1 MNITLTELR
10 YMVAVADEGQIG
22 LAADA
27 CHVAQPT
34 LSTGLKKLEEKL
46 GVTIFERNR
55 RSVEPTPAGRQLIE
69 QARDVLEG
77 ARELER
83 IAKSVRDPTAGT
95 LRLGII
101 ATIAPYF
108 LPSLLPAVSEKYPDL
123 EMTVVEGLTERLLD
137 DLENHNLDA
146 VLLALP
152 WDTRQLKVE
161 EVFEEQFR
169 VLSPPDQSLGIS
181 DHLDTADLPT
191 ETLLLL
197 SEGHCLRDHVLN
209 FCDLNERTLSDFQS
223 TSLET
228 LRELIRT
235 GRGYSLFP
243 EMAISERDYQ
253 QLEVLDLE
261 DPPSRT
267 ISLAWRKTYPNPD
280 LLEELSDLMAT
291 HRPMAQRTVTDS

>member
-1 MNITLTELR
+1 MNITLTELE

-22 LAADA
+22 LAAEA

-34 LSTGLKKLEEKL
+34 LSTGLKKIEDKL

-55 RSVEPTPAGRQLIE
+55 RSVEATPAGKRLIA
-69 QARDVLEG
+69 QARDVLES
-77 ARELER
+77 AREIQR
-83 IAKSVRDPTAGT
+83 IAQSVRDPAAGE

-108 LPSLLPAVSEKYPDL
+108 LPSLLPAVSDEYPEL
-123 EMTVVEGLTERLLD
+123 ELTVVEGLTEELLD
-137 DLENHNLDA
+137 DLEAHNLDA
-146 VLLALP
+146 VLLAQP
-152 WDTRQLKVE
+152 WNTRQLEVQKIFDENFKV
-161 EVFEEQFR
+161 
-169 VLSPPDQSLGIS
+169 LCPPDQPLTTGDAI
-181 DHLDTADLPT
+181 DTSDLPT

-228 LRELIRT
+228 LRELILT

-243 EMAISERDYQ
+243 NMAIRERDYAE
-253 QLEVLDLE
+253 LEVLELE
-261 DPPSRT
+261 NPPSRT
-267 ISLAWRKTYPNPD
+267 ISLAWRKTFPNPE
-280 LLEELSDLMAT
+280 LLKDFAELMADS
-291 HRPMAQRTVTDS
+291 RPSPES

>member
-46 GVTIFERNR
+46 GVTVFERNR
-55 RSVEPTPAGRQLIE
+55 RSVDATPAGKQLIA

-77 ARELER
+77 AREIER
-83 IAKSVRDPTAGT
+83 IAQSVRDPTAGE

-108 LPSLLPAVSEKYPDL
+108 LPSLLPAISEEYPDL
-123 EMTVVEGLTERLLD
+123 ELTVVEGLTDELLD
-137 DLENHNLDA
+137 DLEDHTLDA
-146 VLLALP
+146 VLLAQP
-152 WDTRQLKVE
+152 WDMRQL
-161 EVFEEQFR
+161 EVQPLFEESFK
-169 VLSPPDQSLGIS
+169 VICPPGEPLGGS
-181 DHLDTADLPT
+181 NELDTSQLPT

-209 FCDLNERTLSDFQS
+209 FCELNERTLSDFQS

-228 LRELIRT
+228 LRELILT

-243 EMAISERDYQ
+243 EMAIRDRDAE
-253 QLEVLDLE
+253 QLEVIELE
-261 DPPSRT
+261 DPPTRT
-267 ISLAWRKTYPNPD
+267 ISLAWRSTYPNPE
-280 LLEELSDLMAT
+280 LLSDLGELMAET
-291 HRPMAQRTVTDS
+291 